1 VSVRLPLRRCDVV
14 VIGAGHN
21 GLVAA
26 VLLAR
31 AGLKVVVLERAGVV
45 GGACR
50 TERPFPRAPGLAQST
65 GAYLL
70 GLMPPELLQELEL
83 DLPLVRRDPH
93 YFLPTLEGPPLLFG
107 SDPELARRQVVAL
120 LGEHDWEADRALQA
134 ELAQLRDDLAP
145 ALLAEPVTLEETA
158 ERYVRPALRPTFRE
172 LCTGSVAAYL
182 DRFDFRSPLLPA
194 MYAVTDGLT
203 GLCGGID
210 SAGSGLNFL
219 VHNLCRLPGAD
230 GTWMLLQGGMGT
242 LTRRL
247 AAAAERAGALILTGA
262 EVTALTFSQERVSA
276 VVVGEEELAAT
287 AVLGA
292 CDPFRLAALAGDR
305 FPSELRGR
313 LEAAWRPGT
322 TLKVNLALRGL
333 PTFPCLP
340 EDAPSPWGATVH
352 LLPPDPLQSLR
363 RMAEEVSCGRLYPEP
378 PIEWYVHTTLDP
390 SLRDDDGRHSSAL
403 FVQSVPYEIQGSN
416 WQAELDGYVARLLGI
431 CDRFAPGTSALVEDV
446 FALPPPAIEAHFG
459 MTGGHIF
466 HLDNAIGFDRRMPY
480 RTGVDG
486 LYAGS
491 AGCWPAGG
499 VIGAAGHN
507 AARCILADLGRE

>member
-1 VSVRLPLRRCDVV
+1 MSVRLPLRRCDVA

-26 VLLAR
+26 LLLAR
-31 AGLKVVVLERAGVV
+31 SGLRVVVLERAQVV

-50 TERPFPRAPGLAQST
+50 TERPFPRAPGLAHST

-70 GLMPPELLQELEL
+70 GLMPPELLRQLEL
-83 DLPLVRRDPH
+83 NLPLIRRDPH
-93 YFLPTLEGPPLLFG
+93 YFLPTLEGPPLVFG

-120 LGEHDWEADRALQA
+120 LGEHDWEANRALQA

-145 ALLAEPVTLEETA
+145 ALLAEPLTLEETA
-158 ERYVRPALRPTFRE
+158 ERYLRPALRSTFRE
-172 LCTGSVAAYL
+172 LCLGSVAAYL
-182 DRFDFRSPLLPA
+182 DRFGFRSPLLPA

-203 GLCGGID
+203 GLSGGID

-230 GTWMLLQGGMGT
+230 GTWMLLRGGMGT
-242 LTRRL
+242 LTRSL
-247 AAAAERAGALILTGA
+247 AEAADRAGAAIVTGA
-262 EVTALTFSQERVSA
+262 EVTGLTFSGDQVAA
-276 VVVGEEELAAT
+276 VVVGEEELGAT
-287 AVLGA
+287 TVLAA

-305 FPSELRGR
+305 LPRELVRR
-313 LEAAWRPGT
+313 LEAARCYGS

-333 PTFPCLP
+333 PRFPCLP

-363 RMAEEVSCGRLYPEP
+363 RMADEVSRGRLYPEP

-390 SLRDDDGRHSSAL
+390 TLQDDEGHHSSAL
-403 FVQSVPYEIQGSN
+403 FVQSVPYEIQGSS
-416 WQAELDGYVARLLGI
+416 WQAELDGYVARLLEI

-459 MTGGHIF
+459 MSGGHIF
-466 HLDNAIGFDRRMPY
+466 HLDNSIGFDRRMPY
-480 RTGVDG
+480 RTGVAG

-507 AARCILADLGRE
+507 AARCMLADLGRA